1 MILAYSH
8 VIYLIANIF
17 RVFSINLFL
26 ETIFSKDNLRC
37 SQELKRTI
45 FILYYL
51 FNSIIYLH
59 YRIPIIT
66 VFSNLCLFFFLT
78 LPYYSTMCK
87 RIFAVFCIFLLGI
100 LCETIVSRS
109 SILIWGHIPSIEV
122 ITYTI
127 SNFLFYIVVILTK
140 SILGQ
145 EERIYQKGR
154 WAVLIMIPS
163 ISAFADIWALY
174 GGYEQWI
181 TVSVIFC
188 LFLINIA
195 FFYLYQIVVSN
206 YEVEIENQS
215 LMLQNKAY
223 QQQLDMI
230 HATEDS
236 LKRARHDFK
245 NHLIALEELSKSEE
259 RTDLQAYFQKLCGE
273 YQLSED
279 YICTGNTILDGLMNH
294 KLKIMMATGATIDT
308 KMQIPE
314 NIDINSFDLVVVIGN
329 LLDNAIE
336 ALSKQEKGNFEIEI
350 SYRQGILL
358 INAKNTFKGEIIKR
372 GETLISTKKNATE
385 AHGIGLSNVRRVI
398 DKYDGEMMI
407 NTDNQFFSVHIVMY
421 I

>member
-1 MILAYSH
+1 M
-8 VIYLIANIF
+8 
-17 RVFSINLFL
+17 
-26 ETIFSKDNLRC
+26 
-37 SQELKRTI
+37 
-45 FILYYL
+45 
-51 FNSIIYLH
+51 
-59 YRIPIIT
+59 
-66 VFSNLCLFFFLT
+66 
-78 LPYYSTMCK
+78 
-87 RIFAVFCIFLLGI
+87 
-100 LCETIVSRS
+100 
-109 SILIWGHIPSIEV
+109 
-122 ITYTI
+122 
-127 SNFLFYIVVILTK
+127 
-140 SILGQ
+140 
-145 EERIYQKGR
+145 
-154 WAVLIMIPS
+154 
-163 ISAFADIWALY
+163 
-174 GGYEQWI
+174 
-181 TVSVIFC
+181 
-188 LFLINIA
+188 FLINIA

-215 LMLQNKAY
+215 LMLQNKVY

-230 HATEDS
+230 HATENS

-259 RTDLQAYFQKLCGE
+259 RTDLQAYFQKLGGE

-314 NIDINSFDLVVVIGN
+314 NMDINSFDLVVVIGN

-336 ALSKQEKGNFEIEI
+336 ALSKQEKGNFEVEI

-372 GETLISTKKNATE
+372 GETLISTKESAKE

>member
-1 MILAYSH
+1 MNLYCITNRIPPFRLEGKT
-8 VIYLIANIF
+8 IY
-17 RVFSINLFL
+17 L
-26 ETIFSKDNLRC
+26 ETIFSKNNLRC

-45 FILYYL
+45 FILYYIS
-51 FNSIIYLH
+51 NSFIYLH

-87 RIFAVFCIFLLGI
+87 RIFVVFCIFLLGI
-100 LCETIVSRS
+100 LCETIVSRP
-109 SILIWGHIPSIEV
+109 SILILGHIPSIEV

-140 SILGQ
+140 SILGR

-163 ISAFADIWALY
+163 ISAFTDILALY

-206 YEVEIENQS
+206 YEVEIQNQS

-223 QQQLDMI
+223 QQHLDMI

-236 LKRARHDFK
+236 LKRVRHDFK
-245 NHLIALEELSKSEE
+245 NHLIALEELSKSHE
-259 RTDLQAYFQKLCGE
+259 RTDLQEYFQKLGRE

-294 KLKIMMATGATIDT
+294 KLKIMTATGAVIDT

-314 NIDINSFDLVVVIGN
+314 NLDINSFDLVVVIGN

-336 ALSKQEKGNFEIEI
+336 SLSKQKKGSFQIEI
-350 SYRQGILL
+350 SYRQGTLL
-358 INAKNTFKGEIIKR
+358 INAKNTYEGEIIRK

-398 DKYDGEMMI
+398 EKYDGEMMI
-407 NTDNQFFSVHIVMY
+407 DTEDNLFNVHIIVY

>member
-1 MILAYSH
+1 
-8 VIYLIANIF
+8 
-17 RVFSINLFL
+17 
-26 ETIFSKDNLRC
+26 
-37 SQELKRTI
+37 
-45 FILYYL
+45 
-51 FNSIIYLH
+51 
-59 YRIPIIT
+59 
-66 VFSNLCLFFFLT
+66 
-78 LPYYSTMCK
+78 MCK
-87 RIFAVFCIFLLGI
+87 RIFVVFCIFLLGI

-109 SILIWGHIPSIEV
+109 SILILGHIPSIEV

-140 SILGQ
+140 SILGR

-163 ISAFADIWALY
+163 ISAFTDILALY

-206 YEVEIENQS
+206 YEVEIQNQS

-245 NHLIALEELSKSEE
+245 NHLIALEELSKSHE
-259 RTDLQAYFQKLCGE
+259 RTDLQEYFQKLGRE

-294 KLKIMMATGATIDT
+294 KLKIMTATGAVIDT

-314 NIDINSFDLVVVIGN
+314 NLDVNSFDLVVVIGN

-336 ALSKQEKGNFEIEI
+336 SLSKQKKGSFQIEI
-350 SYRQGILL
+350 SYRQGTLL
-358 INAKNTFKGEIIKR
+358 INAKNTYEGEIIRK

-398 DKYDGEMMI
+398 EKYDGEMMI
-407 NTDNQFFSVHIVMY
+407 DTEDNLFNVHIIVY